1 MTDRE
6 SLTTGTCVVCKQT
19 FEFDPR
25 SVPTILID
33 PETGLP
39 PGMTVL
45 GSLRP
50 AMPEA
55 VARSA
60 DEPICPQC
68 TSRARQFQAASES
81 TPVWG
86 TWP

>member
-1 MTDRE
+1 MD
-6 SLTTGTCVVCKQT
+6 TGRCAACRQT

-25 SVPTILID
+25 TVETVLID
-33 PETGLP
+33 PQTTLP

-50 AMPEA
+50 ATPEA
-55 VARSA
+55 VARST
-60 DEPICPQC
+60 DEPICPKC
-68 TSRARQFQAASES
+68 LSRARQFEATTES
-81 TPVWG
+81 PPKWG